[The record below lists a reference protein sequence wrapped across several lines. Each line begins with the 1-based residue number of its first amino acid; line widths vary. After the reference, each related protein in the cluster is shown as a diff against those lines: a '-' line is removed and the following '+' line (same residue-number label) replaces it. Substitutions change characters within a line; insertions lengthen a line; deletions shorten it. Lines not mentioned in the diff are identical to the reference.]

1 MRLKAWLFLVLST
14 VVSMQLPCVLSLLEA
29 CLRTKLDES
38 TGGRVCHRHR
48 QSTVRA
54 GCNGGNHKY
63 LKVLYCFPIWVIL

>member
-29 CLRTKLDES
+29 CLRTKLEES

-48 QSTVRA
+48 QALSGLSA
-54 GCNGGNHKY
+54 IGGNHEY
-63 LKVLYCFPIWVIL
+63 LKILYFFPIWVIL